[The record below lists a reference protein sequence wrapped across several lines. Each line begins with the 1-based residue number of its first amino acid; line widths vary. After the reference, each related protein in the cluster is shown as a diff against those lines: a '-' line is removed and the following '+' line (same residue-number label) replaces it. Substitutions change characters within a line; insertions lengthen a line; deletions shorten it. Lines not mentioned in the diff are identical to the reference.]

1 MPPVIFKNLA
11 NLIVVFRSLLVFVII
26 ILLSNM
32 SPALRITGL
41 ALLIFIAI
49 LDWLDGYIARRLRIS
64 SKLGGLMDT
73 LGDRITENLF
83 LIFFAYKRLMPV
95 AVPIIFVARSLIAD
109 FIRHYSSRNGM
120 STFAINKSKLG
131 MFFVASKPSR
141 VLYLIFKIVIFC
153 LAALALV
160 VSSLIVVNGI
170 LELRMFLVSLRHI
183 VFHGSIALV
192 AFNLLRFILLTYDS
206 RFVLKD
212 VFANGY

>member
-1 MPPVIFKNLA
+1 MPPLIFKNLA
-11 NLIVVFRSLLVFVII
+11 NLIVLFRSLLVFVII

-32 SPALRITGL
+32 SPASRITGL

-49 LDWLDGYIARRLRIS
+49 LDWFDGYVARRFRIS

-83 LIFFAYKRLMPV
+83 LIFFAYKHLMPV
-95 AVPIIFVARSLIAD
+95 AVPIIFVARSLMAD
-109 FIRHYSSRNGM
+109 FIRHHSSRNGI

-141 VLYLIFKIVIFC
+141 VLYLVFKIVIFC

-160 VSSLIVVNGI
+160 INSLIIVNGI

-183 VFHGSIALV
+183 VFYGSIVLV
-192 AFNLLRFILLTYDS
+192 AFNLLRFILLAYDS

-212 VFANGY
+212 VFTNGY